1 MYTTYHFQS
10 AAEINADILDAIKIA
25 FKGKPVVI
33 TVEEET
39 KENAQEIPE
48 WQKEVVRNRQQYFID
63 NPQEL
68 LNWEDEK
75 KSINFD

>member
-10 AAEINADILDAIKIA
+10 ASEINDDILEAIKIA

-39 KENAQEIPE
+39 KDSSIEIPE
-48 WQKEVVRNRQQYFID
+48 WQKEIVRNRQQYFNE
-63 NPQEL
+63 NPEEL
-68 LNWEDEK
+68 LNWDETK
-75 KSINFD
+75 NSINFD

>member
-10 AAEINADILDAIKIA
+10 ASEINDDILEAIKIA

-39 KENAQEIPE
+39 KDSSIEIPE
-48 WQKEVVRNRQQYFID
+48 WQKEIVRNRQQYFNE
-63 NPQEL
+63 NPEEL
-68 LNWEDEK
+68 LNGTK
-75 KSINFD
+75 TSINRIR